1 MNPETFHN
9 STAKNLRQI
18 GRGDAAYWAFI
29 PPSLPPDLLFDVS
42 MLNALSQADRALGEL
57 AGVGSIFSNNVL
69 QASPLIRRE
78 AVSSSRIEGTRTD
91 LSTLYA
97 YEAGQLYLPGFT
109 SDVPE
114 ADAREVYNYVQALE
128 YGLER
133 LDTLPISLRLVKE
146 LHEKLM
152 AGVRGEQ
159 ATPGAFRR
167 SQNWIGEP
175 GCTLNTASFVPPP
188 VAEMHDSLNEWE
200 LYIHSNDELPPLIQL
215 ALIHYQFEAIHPFL
229 DGNGRI
235 GRLLN
240 ALLLIHWE
248 LLPVP
253 LLYLSAYFEEH
264 RTQYYDL
271 LTAVSQRGAWKEWIL
286 FFLQGIIDQAHDT
299 TERAKQLHNLQKK
312 WLSILQQ
319 NHATGSMI
327 ATTNLL
333 YDLPLISAKDVAE
346 QLAITHQTALKTL
359 RRLKKLNIVTE
370 MTGQKRYLLFA
381 APDILQILR

>member
-9 STAKNLRQI
+9 NTAKNLRQI

-29 PPSLPPDLLFDVS
+29 PPSLPPELLFDSS
-42 MLNALSQADRALGEL
+42 MMNVLSQADRALGEL

-97 YEAGQLYLPGFT
+97 YEAGQLHLPGFT

-114 ADAREVYNYVQALE
+114 SDAREVYNYVQALE

-188 VAEMHDSLNEWE
+188 VTEMHDSLNEWE

-253 LLYLSAYFEEH
+253 LLYLSAYFEQH
-264 RTQYYDL
+264 RTEYYDL

-286 FFLQGIIDQAHDT
+286 FFLQGITDQSNDT
-299 TERAKQLHNLQKK
+299 SERAKQLHTLQRQ
-312 WLSILQQ
+312 WEVLLQQ
-319 NHATGSMI
+319 NRATGSMI
-327 ATTNLL
+327 TITNSL
-333 YDLPLISAKDVAE
+333 YETPFISANDVSQRLNVA
-346 QLAITHQTALKTL
+346 HQTAMKIL
-359 RRLKKLNIVTE
+359 RRLEEFGIIKEITGKKRN
-370 MTGQKRYLLFA
+370 LLFIA
-381 APDILQILR
+381 SDILQILM

>member
-1 MNPETFHN
+1 MNPETFYN
-9 STAKNLRQI
+9 NTAGTLRQI
-18 GRGDAAYWAFI
+18 GRGATAYWAFI
-29 PPSLPPDLLFDVS
+29 PQSLPPELLFDVQL
-42 MLNALSQADRALGEL
+42 MGTLSQADRALGEL
-57 AGVGSIFSNNVL
+57 AGVGSIFANNVL

-97 YEAGQLYLPGFT
+97 YEAGQLHLPGFT
-109 SDVPE
+109 SDVSE
-114 ADAREVYNYVQALE
+114 SDAREVYNYVQALE

-133 LDTLPISLRLVKE
+133 LNTLPISLRLVKE

-167 SQNWIGEP
+167 TQNWIGEP
-175 GCTLNTASFVPPP
+175 NCTLNNASFVPPP
-188 VAEMHDSLNEWE
+188 VAEMHNSLYAWE
-200 LYIHSNDELPPLIQL
+200 SYIHAEDDLPPLVRL

-240 ALLLIHWE
+240 ALLLIDWK

-264 RTQYYDL
+264 RMRYYEL

-286 FFLQGIIDQAHDT
+286 FFLQGVIHQAHDT
-299 TERAKQLHNLQKK
+299 TSRAKQLHTLQKE
-312 WLSILQQ
+312 WQRILRQ
-319 NHATGSMI
+319 NQATGSMI
-327 ATTNLL
+327 AIADLL
-333 YDLPLISAKDVAE
+333 YELPLLSAKDVTQ
-346 QLAITHQTALKTL
+346 QLNITHQTALKTL
-359 RRLKKLNIVTE
+359 WRLEKLNIIKE
-370 MTGQKRYLLFA
+370 MTGKERYLLFS
-381 APDILQILR
+381 APDILQILM